1 MIFKGVD
8 GQILERLV
16 ISVLAR
22 NWRAR
27 NWRARNRR
35 FINKRAQ

>member
-1 MIFKGVD
+1 MIFKGID

-16 ISVLAR
+16 ISML
-22 NWRAR
+22 AR